1 MADRADSERSMNLA
15 RRWFTEGWGRNVELA
30 DDLFSE
36 NVRTNGVLVG
46 AAGPKRRIQE
56 RLAGFPDL
64 TTTIEDMFSA
74 HDKVVTRLVWRG
86 THTGP
91 CGGVKA
97 TGQAGGGPR
106 LCRLAFRRR
115 QGGGN
120 LNHTGLVRAS
130 KADRIFPQT
139 GLCRVARARWPRA
152 AGSGTRQVA
161 RTLRRERSRPLTSY
175 VLSPC
180 RLSG

>member
-1 MADRADSERSMNLA
+1 MTDRADNERSINLA
-15 RRWFTEGWGRNVELA
+15 RRWFTEGWAENVELA

-56 RLAGFPDL
+56 RLAAFPDL

-91 CGGVKA
+91 YGGVKA
-97 TGQAGGGPR
+97 TGKPVEVRDLLFGVSKTA
-106 LCRLAFRRR
+106 RRWKSR
-115 QGGGN
+115 
-120 LNHTGLVRAS
+120 RY
-130 KADRIFPQT
+130 RISLGF
-139 GLCRVARARWPRA
+139 
-152 AGSGTRQVA
+152 
-161 RTLRRERSRPLTSY
+161 
-175 VLSPC
+175 
-180 RLSG
+180 

>member
-1 MADRADSERSMNLA
+1 MNLA

-30 DDLFSE
+30 GDLFSE

-91 CGGVKA
+91 YGVS
-97 TGQAGGGPR
+97 R
-106 LCRLAFRRR
+106 L
-115 QGGGN
+115 
-120 LNHTGLVRAS
+120 RAS
-130 KADRIFPQT
+130 RWRSETLPPGVSKT
-139 GLCRVARARWPRA
+139 ARWWK
-152 AGSGTRQVA
+152 S
-161 RTLRRERSRPLTSY
+161 RRYRISL
-175 VLSPC
+175 
-180 RLSG
+180 GF